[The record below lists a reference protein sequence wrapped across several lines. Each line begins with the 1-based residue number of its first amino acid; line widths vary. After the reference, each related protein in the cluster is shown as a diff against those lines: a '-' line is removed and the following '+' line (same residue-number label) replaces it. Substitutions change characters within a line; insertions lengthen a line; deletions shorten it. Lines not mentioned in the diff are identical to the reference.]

1 MHWHA
6 QRVGDLS
13 FSADGSDLYS
23 VGREGVFV
31 RWQLHSAQ
39 RSFLPRL
46 GAPVG
51 ILSTSP
57 DGQSAALGGDDNA
70 IRLID
75 LVGNSLRFTLHAPL
89 SAARLTPDPRL
100 RCVVE
105 LACLSSDGC
114 HLASLERR
122 EEAELR
128 QHICLKFWHLST
140 GSFRLVAR
148 VSQPHASVVSALAFH
163 PGRLMVA
170 SASFDSKF
178 KLWEATAS
186 DDEQPKPPS

>member
-100 RCVVE
+100 RCVV
-105 LACLSSDGC
+105 LLGGGAGGRLQWWSPRHDRQ
-114 HLASLERR
+114 LLSLEVAPRNV
-122 EEAELR
+122 
-128 QHICLKFWHLST
+128 S
-140 GSFRLVAR
+140 GSL
-148 VSQPHASVVSALAFH
+148 PALD
-163 PGRLMVA
+163 A
-170 SASFDSKF
+170 SAKDRRRSSYRR
-178 KLWEATAS
+178 TAAAGGAALVQARNS
-186 DDEQPKPPS
+186 PPLSPCNETFP